1 MLWRPDGVL
10 RPGRPM
16 NAVVEDLKKQVAQ
29 VGSISADG
37 NRSDSGQ
44 GTAAKLMRRAPRV
57 FNLTPD

>member
-1 MLWRPDGVL
+1 
-10 RPGRPM
+10 M
-16 NAVVEDLKKQVAQ
+16 NAVVDDLKKQVAQ
-29 VGSISADG
+29 VGSIS